1 MELDAERCSLFLVD
15 TDGASSGDAGL
26 SKGPVGRRRAS
37 STSGFSNV
45 TPVGHNA
52 ACQALKSGRTL
63 NLQNAEIKRLNIEDS
78 VNGTKTHSMLCT
90 QLSGHEQKPVAV
102 LQVFNKMGAPGFTAE
117 DEEVIQDIAA
127 VAGFILDSAMTLVLS
142 ERENQKNQAL
152 ISVMKAVSQSKPED
166 DIEQFIVKL
175 VGFAYKLVESDRIT
189 LYVVDDIKK
198 ELWSRVSLGGMLIR
212 VPIGKG
218 IAGTVAESGEALNI
232 PDAYKDPMFN
242 QEVDKKTGYY
252 TQTIL
257 CIPIL
262 AGEEIVGVIQCINA
276 KHGQFTKEDVER
288 LHEFSVEVGLALK
301 NIQNSTRMLTAG
313 TEVQDMLTDMIDQKP
328 AAKKEMKSRPR
339 RRVSILWKSLRSA
352 SKMIGVMQVIDGD
365 GASADADKRYAK
377 PFNQWD
383 YDVLQYS
390 FEDLLPH
397 VVAMLHEFD
406 VIQQFGLSPLKLRS
420 FIDSVRENYV
430 HTNPYHNYYHGVA
443 VMHIIYMLLQSSE
456 AKDSLTLLDLFA
468 CLVGGLVHDVDHRGK
483 NNAFEV
489 AAWSEL
495 AIRYNNISVLENH
508 HASTTFQLLMVQES
522 NFIEGMAKEQQ
533 NELRSTLVG
542 VVLATDMAHHND
554 HMKEVGEHKEKG
566 FDENAV
572 KDRQTLCNL
581 IVHCADLSNPIAA
594 DFDVARKW
602 ALMVVE
608 EFSEQVAEE
617 ARLGLPVTAFMSGLD
632 TEHKVAK
639 LQIGFYNYVCKPLWV
654 ALVGIYP
661 ELQGPCVDSLNA
673 NLAQWEKIV
682 EETAPK
688 PTLEE
693 SAAAAGKAASPSK

>member
-1 MELDAERCSLFLVD
+1 
-15 TDGASSGDAGL
+15 
-26 SKGPVGRRRAS
+26 
-37 STSGFSNV
+37 
-45 TPVGHNA
+45 
-52 ACQALKSGRTL
+52 
-63 NLQNAEIKRLNIEDS
+63 
-78 VNGTKTHSMLCT
+78 
-90 QLSGHEQKPVAV
+90 
-102 LQVFNKMGAPGFTAE
+102 MGAAGFTKE
-117 DEEVIQDIAA
+117 DEEIIADMAA
-127 VAGFILDSAMTLVLS
+127 VAGVILDSAMSLVLS

-212 VPIGKG
+212 VPIGRG
-218 IAGTVAESGEALNI
+218 IAGKVAENGEALNI
-232 PDAYKDPMFN
+232 PDAYKDPIFN

-276 KHGQFTKEDVER
+276 KHGQFTKEDEEM
-288 LHEFSVEVGLALK
+288 LHEFSFEVGIALK
-301 NIQNSTRMLTAG
+301 NIQQSTRMHGAG
-313 TEVQDMLTDMIDQKP
+313 GDVQDMLTHMIDQKP
-328 AAKKEMKSRPR
+328 AAKKKEAKKQR
-339 RRVSILWKSLRSA
+339 RRVSILWKNLRSA
-352 SKMIGVMQVIDGD
+352 SKMIGVMQVLDHD
-365 GASADADKRYAK
+365 GARGDADSIYAR
-377 PFNQWD
+377 PFNQWE

-430 HTNPYHNYYHGVA
+430 DANPYHNYYHGVA
-443 VMHIIYMLLQSSE
+443 VMHIIYMLLHSSS

-468 CLVGGLVHDVDHRGK
+468 CLLGGLVHDVDHRGK

-508 HASTTFQLLMVQES
+508 HASTTFRLLMVQDS
-522 NFIEGMAKEQQ
+522 NCIEGMAKEQQ
-533 NELRSTLVG
+533 NELRGTLVG
-542 VVLATDMAHHND
+542 VVLATDMANHNS
-554 HMKEVGEHKEKG
+554 HMKEVENHKEKG
-566 FDENAV
+566 FDENDT

-581 IVHCADLSNPIAA
+581 LVHCADLSNPIAA
-594 DFDVARKW
+594 NFDVARKW

-617 ARLGLPVTAFMSGLD
+617 KRQGLPVTQFMDGLD

-654 ALVGIYP
+654 ALAGIYP
-661 ELQGPCVDSLNA
+661 ELQAPCVDSLND
-673 NLAQWEKIV
+673 NLARWGQIV

-688 PTLEE
+688 LTPEE
-693 SAAAAGKAASPSK
+693 EAAAKAKAAAPAK